1 MARYSWTLAMASVT
15 VLGIGR
21 MGGAMAEKLS
31 FDGHDVTVW
40 NRTPRRAQELAA
52 RIGVAHSLTAHEAV
66 SGAEV
71 IISMLSTGE
80 VTTSVLLDEQVV
92 DAMEDG
98 AIVCDMATSGVAA
111 AVEID
116 GALGRKGL
124 RFIDAPVSGS
134 VSTVMAGQLLVMASG
149 DENTVREA
157 ESVLMAFSKR
167 VAFVGAVGAG
177 QSMKLSVNLIVHTL
191 NSALAE
197 ALALAETGGVSRE
210 DAYGIFTDS
219 VIAAPFVS
227 YKRAA
232 FLDEATPVAMS
243 LDLTAKDL
251 GLITNFAR
259 DRGVSATVAD
269 AVLAEVR
276 EACDA
281 GWGSRD
287 MADLVRFLSSIRDVS
302 PGESCSA

>member
-1 MARYSWTLAMASVT
+1 MASVT

-31 FDGHDVTVW
+31 FAGHDVTVW

-177 QSMKLSVNLIVHTL
+177 QSMKLSVNLILRIHA
-191 NSALAE
+191 NDA
-197 ALALAETGGVSRE
+197 GVLERLVNA
-210 DAYGIFTDS
+210 DLFD
-219 VIAAPFVS
+219 
-227 YKRAA
+227 RAA
-232 FLDEATPVAMS
+232 VTSRSRIRND
-243 LDLTAKDL
+243 
-251 GLITNFAR
+251 
-259 DRGVSATVAD
+259 D
-269 AVLAEVR
+269 AVLGCVNLAH
-276 EACDA
+276 ALQLDLDCH
-281 GWGSRD
+281 GW
-287 MADLVRFLSSIRDVS
+287 LLS
-302 PGESCSA
+302 

>member
-1 MARYSWTLAMASVT
+1 MARVT

-21 MGGAMAEKLS
+21 MGQAMAEKLALA
-31 FDGHDVTVW
+31 GHHVTVW
-40 NRTPRRAQELAA
+40 NRTPKPAKELAA
-52 RIGVAHSLTAHEAV
+52 RVGVAHSLTAHEAV
-66 SGAEV
+66 SSADLIV
-71 IISMLSTGE
+71 SMLSTGE
-80 VTTSVLLDEQVV
+80 VTTSVLLDEQLLQ
-92 DAMEDG
+92 AMEDG

-111 AVEID
+111 AVALD
-116 GALGRKGL
+116 GALRQKGF

-134 VSTVMAGQLLVMASG
+134 VPTVMAGQLLVMASG
-149 DENTVREA
+149 DESAVREA
-157 ESVLMAFSKR
+157 EAVLRAFAKR

-177 QSMKLSVNLIVHTL
+177 QSMKLSVNLVVHTL

-197 ALALAETGGVSRE
+197 ALALAESGGVSRE

-232 FLDEATPVAMS
+232 FLDDATPVAMS
-243 LDLTAKDL
+243 LDLTVKDL
-251 GLITNFAR
+251 GLITDFAR
-259 DRGVSATVAD
+259 VRGVSATVAE

-287 MADLVRFLSSIRDVS
+287 MADLVRFLS
-302 PGESCSA
+302 